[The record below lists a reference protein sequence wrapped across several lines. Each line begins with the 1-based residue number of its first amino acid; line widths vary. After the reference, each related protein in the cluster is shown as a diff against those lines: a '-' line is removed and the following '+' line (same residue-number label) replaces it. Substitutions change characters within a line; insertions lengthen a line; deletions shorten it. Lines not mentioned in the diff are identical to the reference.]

1 MMYVGVAWWQRSL
14 CPLEVRGVC
23 MDQVAICVSPL
34 HVRPAQEQ
42 TRAQTMCTKNVVPVP
57 IRVYTWKG
65 YTRLLF
71 LGVIMF

>member
-1 MMYVGVAWWQRSL
+1 MAAAVAVPIGSGPQ
-14 CPLEVRGVC
+14 C

-57 IRVYTWKG
+57 IRVHTWKG